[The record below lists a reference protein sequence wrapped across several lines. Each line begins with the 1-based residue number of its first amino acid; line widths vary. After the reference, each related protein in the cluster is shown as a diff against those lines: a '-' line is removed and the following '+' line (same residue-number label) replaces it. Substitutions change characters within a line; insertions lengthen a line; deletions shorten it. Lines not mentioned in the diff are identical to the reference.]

1 MKKKL
6 IYAILIGRA
15 GSTGYPGKNI
25 VKINNKFLFEYP
37 LIATKKTKKVDKIFI
52 STDCKIISKNAKK
65 YNVSFIKRPK
75 YLADK
80 KALGEDVFKHAYDKI
95 LKSEKKKDKDIEFII
110 LLFANGATIN
120 DTLINKGIDILR
132 KNKKFDSA
140 VTVSK
145 YNMWSPLRA
154 RKVSKDGSLVPFV
167 PFKTFGNPMTLNC
180 DRDSQGDVLFADM
193 GVSIVRPHCIKNMKY
208 NLLPQKWMG
217 KKIAPIYSEAG
228 FDIDYKWQLPSL
240 KFWLNNYK

>member
-6 IYAILIGRA
+6 IYSILIGRA
-15 GSTGYPGKNI
+15 GSTGFPGKNLI
-25 VKINNKFLFEYP
+25 KINNKYLFEYP
-37 LIATKKTKKVDKIFI
+37 IIATKNTHKVDKIYV
-52 STDCKIISKNAKK
+52 STDCKTIAKKAKK
-65 YNVSFIKRPK
+65 YDVNFINRPK

-95 LKSEKKKDKDIEFII
+95 LKIENKKDDDFEFII
-110 LLFANGATIN
+110 LLFANGATVN
-120 DTLINKGIDILR
+120 KKLINKGISILR
-132 KNKKFDSA
+132 NNKKFDSA
-140 VTVSK
+140 VTVSR

-167 PFKTFGNPMTLNC
+167 PFETFGDPMTLNC

-193 GVSIVRPHCIKNMKY
+193 GVSIVRPHCIRDMKY

-217 KKIAPIYSEAG
+217 KKIAPIFSEAG
-228 FDIDYKWQLPSL
+228 FDIDYEWQFPSL
-240 KFWLNNYK
+240 NYWVNKYK